1 MTKSLARQI
10 LTTRF
15 RAFLRDSLKR
25 GFWIAGFE
33 LAERGSVARSMAT
46 VLDVAKSRGFLPATI
61 VDVGVAYGTAELY
74 AAFPDA
80 RLLLIE
86 PVQEW
91 DVQLRKI
98 TRGRKTDMVW
108 VAAGSQSSTLKI
120 NLYSDLGAA
129 TMLRERDAQPES
141 TREVP
146 VKRVDDICTS
156 YGVLGPVLLKID
168 VQGAE
173 LDVLRG
179 SEDILGR
186 VEMIVV
192 EVCLHQVYEDGSDF
206 ADVFTWL
213 DSHGFCL
220 FDICGSYCSP
230 TDGTLQQIDIVAVPK
245 LSPLRN

>member
-1 MTKSLARQI
+1 L
-10 LTTRF
+10 
-15 RAFLRDSLKR
+15 
-25 GFWIAGFE
+25 E
-33 LAERGSVARSMAT
+33 
-46 VLDVAKSRGFLPATI
+46 
-61 VDVGVAYGTAELY
+61 
-74 AAFPDA
+74 
-80 RLLLIE
+80 
-86 PVQEW
+86 
-91 DVQLRKI
+91 
-98 TRGRKTDMVW
+98 
-108 VAAGSQSSTLKI
+108 I

-129 TMLRERDAQPES
+129 TMLRERHAQPES

-146 VKRVDDICTS
+146 VRRVDDICSS
-156 YGVLGPVLLKID
+156 YEVIGPVLLKID

-179 SEDILGR
+179 SEGFLGH

-192 EVCLHQVYEDGSDF
+192 EVCLYKVYENGSDF

-213 DSHGFCL
+213 DSHDFCL

>member
-1 MTKSLARQI
+1 
-10 LTTRF
+10 
-15 RAFLRDSLKR
+15 
-25 GFWIAGFE
+25 
-33 LAERGSVARSMAT
+33 MAT
-46 VLDVAKSRGFLPATI
+46 VLDVAKSRGFSPATI

-98 TRGRKTDMVW
+98 TRGRQTDIVW
-108 VAAGSQSSTLKI
+108 VAAGSESSTLEI
-120 NLYSDLGAA
+120 NLYSDLGAV
-129 TMLRERDAQPES
+129 TMLRERNAQPES

-146 VKRVDDICTS
+146 VQRVDDICS
-156 YGVLGPVLLKID
+156 SFEVLGPLLLKID

-179 SEDILGR
+179 SEDILEQA
-186 VEMIVV
+186 EMILV
-192 EVCLHQVYEDGSDF
+192 EVCVRKVYENGSDF
-206 ADVFTWL
+206 GDVFAWL

-245 LSPLRN
+245 LSPLVN